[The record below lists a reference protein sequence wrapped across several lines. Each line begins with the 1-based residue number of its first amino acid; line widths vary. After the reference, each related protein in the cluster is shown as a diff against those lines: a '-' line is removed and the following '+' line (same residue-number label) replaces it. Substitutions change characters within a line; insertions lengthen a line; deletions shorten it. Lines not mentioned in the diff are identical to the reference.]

1 MGDDWKSTI
10 GLMVQSALDDKV
22 IVIYGRGDNLWGF
35 VYVGDI
41 YQIIQSKIDQKKEV
55 LMNVATG
62 KSLVIK

>member
-1 MGDDWKSTI
+1 M
-10 GLMVQSALDDKV
+10 MVQSALDDKV